1 MRTRTLVLVG
11 FLLVA
16 TNTWAATYSVPST
29 LEQDTALTAVVAQAN
44 AERAALDA
52 RDLGADGKPLNP
64 RPPLTAEQYVRR
76 QVKNMLDGYIEE
88 QKAAT
93 QTTIK
98 EAWEKAD
105 DATRAK
111 VKTDLGLQ

>member
-1 MRTRTLVLVG
+1 MRTLILVG
-11 FLLVA
+11 LLLIA
-16 TNTWAATYSVPST
+16 TDTWAATYSVTST
-29 LEQDTALTAVVAQAN
+29 LEQDTALTAIVAQAN

-52 RDLGADGKPLNP
+52 RDLGADGKPLSP
-64 RPPLTAEQYVRR
+64 RPPLTAEQYVKRR
-76 QVKNMLDGYIEE
+76 FKDVLDSYVE
-88 QKAAT
+88 QHKGMT

-111 VKTDLGLQ
+111 VKADLGLQ